1 MEKAE
6 LDLNATGY
14 EILNETNKDQNDILK
29 GALIVGG
36 NATGKSTVLHSI
48 RLLLSL
54 LVWQVNLRPI
64 DYVCIFK

>member
-1 MEKAE
+1 MLKKIIMKNFKSYMEKAE

-54 LVWQVNLRPI
+54 LV
-64 DYVCIFK
+64 